1 MSSTQGKF
9 ILDKKDIPADPNAYV
24 YRDPRRGGGRWSLY
38 FYDRETKERHRL
50 VLKDGNGA
58 YPPPTIEGQDAAWM
72 LVIAKYVELKGKSER
87 GEAIRSLKFSEM
99 VKKFQPK
106 ERKGISNIPNDG
118 IKNSSTN
125 GHRTAMGHRLSSLKR
140 AQRLQNQG
148 NALLKT

>member
-1 MSSTQGKF
+1 
-9 ILDKKDIPADPNAYV
+9 
-24 YRDPRRGGGRWSLY
+24 
-38 FYDRETKERHRL
+38 
-50 VLKDGNGA
+50 
-58 YPPPTIEGQDAAWM
+58 M
-72 LVIAKYVELKGKSER
+72 LGIAKYVELKGKSER
-87 GEAIRSLKFSEM
+87 GGASRSLKFSEM
-99 VKKFQPK
+99 AKKFQPK